1 MEQCC
6 ALFSIHNTVFFI
18 YTYAVVGW
26 KRADVYTIANTTVEL
41 IFGKTRGSISSRM
54 RFRVDYVTNE
64 ANITVDSSLLDG
76 FNYAA
81 QDISVSVRVP
91 PHSGVNS
98 SMERTATLRIVLI
111 GSSTLPDG
119 RLIHPQE
126 VVIHVVGECG
136 RLCVCEYLITNTI
149 L

>member
-6 ALFSIHNTVFFI
+6 ALLQYSFFM
-18 YTYAVVGW
+18 YTYTYTVVGW

-54 RFRVDYVTNE
+54 RFRVDYVANE
-64 ANITVDSSLLDG
+64 ANVMVNSSLLDG

-91 PHSGVNS
+91 PHSGVDS